1 MADRPSLRLFTV
13 DEANALLPVV
23 RSLME
28 RVRERLEALRALSQK
43 TIRRLGLEPDDPE
56 LMARLKSDS
65 EVARV
70 IREVREL
77 VEEIDG
83 LGCICKG
90 VEQGLVDFPCLL
102 GGEVVYLCWRYG
114 EESVSH
120 WHTIEA
126 GFAGRKPLLA
136 AGEGEPGGNVS
147 YH

>member
-1 MADRPSLRLFTV
+1 MADKPAVRLFTV
-13 DEANALLPVV
+13 EEANALLPTV

-28 RVRERLEALRALSQK
+28 RVRERLEVLRARSQK
-43 TIRRLGLEPDDPE
+43 VIRRLGLEPDDPE
-56 LMARLKSDS
+56 LMERLRRDG

-77 VEEIDG
+77 VEEIND
-83 LGCICKG
+83 LGCVCKG
-90 VEQGLVDFPCLL
+90 IEEGLVDFPCLL

-120 WHTIEA
+120 WHTTEA

-136 AGEGEPGGNVS
+136 ADEGEPGGNVP